1 MYKISL
7 LIFILTLIVP
17 TYILGS
23 YNYKN
28 NNNNIKYSFPKSV
41 LVSKKSDTYFFND
54 LGFRL
59 FQGNCLIGNIY
70 TTFPSNKSIQLIR
83 KIEDKFLN
91 VDFGGEITTVKI
103 REGFS
108 NSNGSIILIDLGWK
122 SIEDIK
128 NFFDNKLKISLIL
141 KGGQGFDL
149 NNYFGTNSN
158 SWNIVGISKALDEA
172 TKLCNNL

>member
-28 NNNNIKYSFPKSV
+28 NNIKYSFPKSV
-41 LVSKKSDTYFFND
+41 LVSKKSDTYFYND

-83 KIEDKFLN
+83 KIEDKFIN
-91 VDFGGEITTVKI
+91 VEFGGEITTVKI

-108 NSNGSIILIDLGWK
+108 NLNGSIILIDLGWK

-128 NFFDNKLKISLIL
+128 NFFDKKLKISLFL
-141 KGGQGFDL
+141 KSGEGFDL
-149 NNYFGTNSN
+149 KNYFDTNFN
-158 SWNIVGISKALDEA
+158 SWSIFGISKALDKA
-172 TKLCNNL
+172 TKLCKNL

>member
-7 LIFILTLIVP
+7 LIFILTLILP
-17 TYILGS
+17 TNILGS
-23 YNYKN
+23 YSYKN
-28 NNNNIKYSFPKSV
+28 NDIKYSFPKSV
-41 LVSKKSDTYFFND
+41 LVSKKSDTYFYND

-83 KIEDKFLN
+83 KIEDKFIN

-103 REGFS
+103 RESFS

-128 NFFDNKLKISLIL
+128 NFFDKKLKISLFL
-141 KGGQGFDL
+141 KSGEGFDL
-149 NNYFGTNSN
+149 KNYFDTNFN
-158 SWNIVGISKALDEA
+158 SWSIFGISKSLDKA
-172 TKLCNNL
+172 TKLCKNL

>member
-17 TYILGS
+17 TNILGS
-23 YNYKN
+23 YSYKN
-28 NNNNIKYSFPKSV
+28 NEIKYSFPKSV
-41 LVSKKSDTYFFND
+41 LVSKKSEIFIYND
-54 LGFRL
+54 IGFRL
-59 FQGNCLIGNIY
+59 FQDNCLIGNIY

-83 KIEDKFLN
+83 KIEDKFIN

-128 NFFDNKLKISLIL
+128 NFFENKLKISLIL
-141 KGGQGFDL
+141 ESGEGFDL
-149 NNYFGTNSN
+149 KNYFDTNFN
-158 SWNIVGISKALDEA
+158 SWSLHGISKALDEA

>member
-28 NNNNIKYSFPKSV
+28 NNIKYSFPKSV
-41 LVSKKSDTYFFND
+41 LVSKKSDTYFYND

-83 KIEDKFLN
+83 KIEDKFIN
-91 VDFGGEITTVKI
+91 VEFRGDF
-103 REGFS
+103 S
-108 NSNGSIILIDLGWK
+108 
-122 SIEDIK
+122 
-128 NFFDNKLKISLIL
+128 
-141 KGGQGFDL
+141 
-149 NNYFGTNSN
+149 
-158 SWNIVGISKALDEA
+158 
-172 TKLCNNL
+172 

>member
-1 MYKISL
+1 MYKIYL
-7 LIFILTLIVP
+7 LVFIFTLIVP
-17 TYILGS
+17 TNILGS
-23 YNYKN
+23 YSYK
-28 NNNNIKYSFPKSV
+28 NNNIKYSFPKSV
-41 LVSKKSDTYFFND
+41 LVSKKSDTYFYND

-83 KIEDKFLN
+83 KIEDKFIN

-128 NFFDNKLKISLIL
+128 NFFEKKFKISLTL
-141 KGGQGFDL
+141 KSGEGFDL
-149 NNYFGTNSN
+149 KNYFDTYSN
-158 SWNIVGISKALDEA
+158 SWSLYGISKALDKA

>member
-17 TYILGS
+17 TNILGS
-23 YNYKN
+23 YSYKN
-28 NNNNIKYSFPKSV
+28 NEIKYAFPKSV
-41 LVSKKSDTYFFND
+41 LVSKKSDIFLNND

-59 FQGNCLIGNIY
+59 FQDNCLIGNIY
-70 TTFPSNKSIQLIR
+70 TTFPSKKSMHVIR
-83 KIEDKFLN
+83 KIEDKFIN
-91 VDFGGEITTVKI
+91 VDFGGEIITVRI

-108 NSNGSIILIDLGWK
+108 NLNRSVILIDLGWK

-128 NFFDNKLKISLIL
+128 NFFEKKLKISLIL
-141 KGGQGFDL
+141 KNGRGFDFE
-149 NNYFGTNSN
+149 NYFDTNFN
-158 SWNIVGISKALDEA
+158 SWSLHGISKALDEA

>member
-17 TYILGS
+17 TNILGS
-23 YNYKN
+23 YSYK
-28 NNNNIKYSFPKSV
+28 NNNIKYSFPKSV
-41 LVSKKSDTYFFND
+41 LVSKKSETFYYND
-54 LGFRL
+54 LGFRI
-59 FQGNCLIGNIY
+59 FQDNCLIGNIY
-70 TTFPSNKSIQLIR
+70 TTFPSKKSIQVIR
-83 KIEDKFLN
+83 KIEDKFIN

-128 NFFDNKLKISLIL
+128 NFFEKKLKISLIL
-141 KGGQGFDL
+141 KSGEGFDL
-149 NNYFGTNSN
+149 KNYFDTNFN
-158 SWNIVGISKALDEA
+158 SWSLYGISKALDKA

>member
-1 MYKISL
+1 M
-7 LIFILTLIVP
+7 
-17 TYILGS
+17 
-23 YNYKN
+23 
-28 NNNNIKYSFPKSV
+28 
-41 LVSKKSDTYFFND
+41 
-54 LGFRL
+54 
-59 FQGNCLIGNIY
+59 
-70 TTFPSNKSIQLIR
+70 
-83 KIEDKFLN
+83 KIEDKFIN

-108 NSNGSIILIDLGWK
+108 NSNGSIILIDLGWR

-149 NNYFGTNSN
+149 NNYFDTNSN

>member
-1 MYKISL
+1 MYKIYL
-7 LIFILTLIVP
+7 LVFIFTLIVP
-17 TYILGS
+17 TNILGS
-23 YNYKN
+23 YSYKKN
-28 NNNNIKYSFPKSV
+28 DVKYSFPKSV
-41 LVSKKSDTYFFND
+41 LVSKKSDTFFYND

-70 TTFPSNKSIQLIR
+70 TTFPSKKSIQLIR
-83 KIEDKFLN
+83 KIEDKFIN

-108 NSNGSIILIDLGWK
+108 YLNGSIILIDLGWK

-128 NFFDNKLKISLIL
+128 NFFDKKLKISLIL
-141 KGGQGFDL
+141 KSGEGFDL
-149 NNYFGTNSN
+149 KNYFDTNFN
-158 SWNIVGISKALDEA
+158 SWSIFGINKALDEA

>member
-17 TYILGS
+17 TNILGS
-23 YNYKN
+23 YSYKN
-28 NNNNIKYSFPKSV
+28 NDIKYSFPKSV
-41 LVSKKSDTYFFND
+41 LVSKKSETFYYND
-54 LGFRL
+54 LGFRI
-59 FQGNCLIGNIY
+59 FQDNCLIGNIY
-70 TTFPSNKSIQLIR
+70 TTFPSKKSIQVIR
-83 KIEDKFLN
+83 KIEDKFIN

-108 NSNGSIILIDLGWK
+108 NLNGSIILIDLGWK

-128 NFFDNKLKISLIL
+128 NFFEKKLKISLIL
-141 KGGQGFDL
+141 KSGEGFDL
-149 NNYFGTNSN
+149 KNYFDTNFN
-158 SWNIVGISKALDEA
+158 SWSLYGISKALDEA

>member
-1 MYKISL
+1 MYKIYL
-7 LIFILTLIVP
+7 LVFIFSLIVP
-17 TYILGS
+17 TNILGS
-23 YNYKN
+23 YSYK
-28 NNNNIKYSFPKSV
+28 NNNIKYSFPKSV
-41 LVSKKSDTYFFND
+41 LVSKKSDTFFYND

-83 KIEDKFLN
+83 KIEDKFIN

-128 NFFDNKLKISLIL
+128 NFFDKKFKISLFL
-141 KGGQGFDL
+141 KSGEGFDL
-149 NNYFGTNSN
+149 KNYFDTNFN
-158 SWNIVGISKALDEA
+158 SWSIFGISKALDEA
-172 TKLCNNL
+172 SKLCKNL